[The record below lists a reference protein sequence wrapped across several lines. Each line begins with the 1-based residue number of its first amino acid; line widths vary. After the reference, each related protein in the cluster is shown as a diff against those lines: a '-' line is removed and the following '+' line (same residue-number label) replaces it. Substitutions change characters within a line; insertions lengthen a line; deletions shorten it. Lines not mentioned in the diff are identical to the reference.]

1 MNAVIYCASR
11 SGNTRA
17 VADAIAEGL
26 RAYGPTSLHLLD
38 GTGSSHID
46 PGADIVLVGGPTEGH
61 GMTDAVTTFLD
72 RLPDGWLRGRAA
84 AAFDTRL
91 SWPRWL
97 SGSAAAGITKRLQA
111 SGACIVAGPE
121 SFIVS
126 TTPEL
131 HAGELE
137 RARAWGAALGERLHA
152 TSTLDI
158 GVAS

>member
-26 RAYGPTSLHLLD
+26 RAYWPTRLQLLD
-38 GTGSSHID
+38 GNRSPVDSD
-46 PGADIVLVGGPTEGH
+46 ADLVLVGGPTEGH
-61 GMTDAVTTFLD
+61 GMTDAVSEFLD
-72 RLPDGWLRGRAA
+72 RLSDGWLRGRAA

-97 SGSAAAGITKRLQA
+97 SGSAAADITKRLQA

-121 SFIVS
+121 SFIV
-126 TTPEL
+126 TAKPEL

-137 RARAWGAALGERLHA
+137 RARAWGAALGKRVH
-152 TSTLDI
+152 TTPPLDL